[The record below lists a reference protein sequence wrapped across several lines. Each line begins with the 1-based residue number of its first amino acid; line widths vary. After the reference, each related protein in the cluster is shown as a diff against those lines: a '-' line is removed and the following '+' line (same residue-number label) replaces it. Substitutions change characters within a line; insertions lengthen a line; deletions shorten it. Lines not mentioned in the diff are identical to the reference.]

1 LRCRNV
7 DPDAIFWLGGAMR
20 DKKAAARKNRPYR
33 EGELEVI
40 LSLAPTASNIKWLS
54 VLLERSEDAVEVVY
68 KLAFE
73 HGPFGSE
80 AGIQERKVVEAK
92 KRVGIV
98 IGRQTP
104 R

>member
-1 LRCRNV
+1 
-7 DPDAIFWLGGAMR
+7 MR
-20 DKKAAARKNRPYR
+20 GKQVAPRKNRPYR
-33 EGELEVI
+33 DGELEVI
-40 LSLAPTASNIKWLS
+40 LSLAPTAANIKWLS
-54 VLLERSEDAVEVVY
+54 TLLERSEEAIEVVY